1 LSLLIEGARV
11 SKRGD
16 VLLQNSDTQVTRASS
31 LPIVLALTAVALS
44 VAMYLL
50 AAPLET
56 NVVFLVGYLLT
67 PLVTFVAVAWDSISQ
82 KSKSRDI
89 WFDRSPKKSVIVRS
103 IAGLSLVPAV
113 LHIIQLGTILGE
125 TAVQEGWF
133 S

>member
-1 LSLLIEGARV
+1 MKA
-11 SKRGD
+11 GD
-16 VLLQNSDTQVTRASS
+16 NLAQFSDTQVTRASS
-31 LPIVLALTAVALS
+31 LPIVLALVAVALS
-44 VAMYLL
+44 LAMYFL

-67 PLVTFVAVAWDSISQ
+67 PLFTFVAVAWDSISQ

-89 WFDRSPKKSVIVRS
+89 WFDKSPKKSLIVRV

-113 LHIIQLGTILGE
+113 LHIIELGTILGE

>member
-1 LSLLIEGARV
+1 MA
-11 SKRGD
+11 
-16 VLLQNSDTQVTRASS
+16 QFSDTQVTRASS
-31 LPIVLALTAVALS
+31 LPIVLALVAVALS
-44 VAMYLL
+44 LAMYFL

-89 WFDRSPKKSVIVRS
+89 WFDKSPKKSLIVRV

-113 LHIIQLGTILGE
+113 LHIIELGTILGE

>member
-1 LSLLIEGARV
+1 MKS
-11 SKRGD
+11 GD
-16 VLLQNSDTQVTRASS
+16 NLAQFSDTQVTRASS
-31 LPIVLALTAVALS
+31 LPIALALVAVALS
-44 VAMYLL
+44 LAMYFL
-50 AAPLET
+50 AEPLET

-89 WFDRSPKKSVIVRS
+89 WFDKSPKKSLIVRV

-113 LHIIQLGTILGE
+113 LHIIELGTILGE